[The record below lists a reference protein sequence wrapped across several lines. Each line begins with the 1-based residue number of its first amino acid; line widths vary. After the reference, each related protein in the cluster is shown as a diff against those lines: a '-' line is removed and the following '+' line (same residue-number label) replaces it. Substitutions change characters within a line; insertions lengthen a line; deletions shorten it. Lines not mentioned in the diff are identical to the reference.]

1 MTSWPPRPRRPSPSS
16 TGEMR
21 SSPSPTTR
29 RRGGLRDCGPRAAT
43 SSWPRS
49 SRPGKTT
56 VRDNLIRSWCDGYQF
71 LGRYPV
77 IPAAGPLVVID
88 AEMSRDLARRWL
100 NDQMI
105 THAERFSYINI
116 RGAVASLN
124 ILVPAVAAKWSR
136 LLTGAGAVLVD
147 CIGPVIAALGL
158 DESKSADVG
167 RFLVG
172 FERMLKDADVPESF
186 LIHHMGHDAERS
198 RGASR
203 LRDWPDAEW
212 QLVRQDDN
220 PASPRYLSAFGRDVD
235 LPESRLDYDPGNR
248 WLALAG
254 GSRAEARTA
263 AARAALVKLLTAEPG
278 LGVRAIED
286 SLSADHG
293 RNVVRA
299 AMRAA
304 VKDGEVITKPGPK
317 GALLHWLK
325 SLARPSVP
333 VCHPPGTLLYA
344 CACPPL

>member
-1 MTSWPPRPRRPSPSS
+1 
-16 TGEMR
+16 
-21 SSPSPTTR
+21 
-29 RRGGLRDCGPRAAT
+29 
-43 SSWPRS
+43 
-49 SRPGKTT
+49 
-56 VRDNLIRSWCDGYQF
+56 
-71 LGRYPV
+71 
-77 IPAAGPLVVID
+77 
-88 AEMSRDLARRWL
+88 
-100 NDQMI
+100 
-105 THAERFSYINI
+105 
-116 RGAVASLN
+116 
-124 ILVPAVAAKWSR
+124 
-136 LLTGAGAVLVD
+136 
-147 CIGPVIAALGL
+147 
-158 DESKSADVG
+158 
-167 RFLVG
+167 
-172 FERMLKDADVPESF
+172 
-186 LIHHMGHDAERS
+186 MGHDAERS

-220 PASPRYLSAFGRDVD
+220 PSSPRYLSAFGRDVD
-235 LPESRLDYDPGNR
+235 VPESRLDYDPECR

-286 SLSADHG
+286 TLSADHG